1 MNRKLLAAAVAG
13 VVAPMTAQALDI
25 GVSGHVNRIVRFADN
40 GAGSDVQHLDH
51 TASRSRFRFTAEG
64 EVMPGITAGARIES
78 GFASNRG
85 WMADIDCPDTGSN
98 QSTHD
103 HGLDPIG
110 MVDCGIDSEGTDVR
124 QGTVDFRF
132 SEVYFSGG
140 FGKVTLGHASRAGN
154 GHMWQ
159 SHNGAWAGTEFGVDS
174 NSSISVMATDG
185 TSAGTVGSYFANGAI
200 APGRAN
206 ILRYDTPSIG
216 PIALEVS
223 VAKDGADEHMWNFGG
238 SLSHD
243 VGGASV
249 IGGFAYSED
258 ALGMSGGI
266 AFAQGTSVNVA
277 WGNDDV
283 DDRDY
288 EVVYANVA
296 HSWGATSVAIQYQST
311 TDAADMDGQ
320 NIGLGV
326 NQSLGSGVDVY
337 AGFNNYTFDDATDR
351 DLEDVNSFH
360 VGSRV
365 RFN

>member
-25 GVSGHVNRIVRFADN
+25 GVSGHVNRLVRFADN

-51 TASRSRFRFTAEG
+51 TASRSRIRFTAEG
-64 EVMPGITAGARIES
+64 EVMPGITAGARLEE

-85 WMADIDCPDTGSN
+85 WQADIDTADTGP
-98 QSTHD
+98 
-103 HGLDPIG
+103 GK
-110 MVDCGIDSEGTDVR
+110 
-124 QGTVDFRF
+124 DFRF
-132 SEVYFSGG
+132 SELYFSGG
-140 FGKVTLGHASRAGN
+140 FGKVTLGHAARAGN
-154 GHMWQ
+154 GQMWQ
-159 SHNGAWAGTEFGVDS
+159 SHNGAWMGTEFGVDS
-174 NSSISVMATDG
+174 NSSISVSVADDPAD
-185 TSAGTVGSYFANGAI
+185 SAGTVGSYFANGALT
-200 APGRAN
+200 PGRAN

-223 VAKDGADEHMWNFGG
+223 VAKDGADDHMWNFGG

-296 HSWGATSVAIQYQST
+296 HSWGATSVTIQYQST
-311 TDAADMDGQ
+311 TNAADMDGQ

-351 DLEDVNSFH
+351 DLEDVNSLH
-360 VGSRV
+360 IGSRV

>member
-25 GVSGHVNRIVRFADN
+25 GVSGHVNRMVRFADN

-51 TASRSRFRFTAEG
+51 TASRSRVRFTAEG
-64 EVMPGITAGARIES
+64 EVMPGITAGARIEK
-78 GFASNRG
+78 GFGSNRG
-85 WMADIDCPDTGSN
+85 WQADIDTADTGP
-98 QSTHD
+98 
-103 HGLDPIG
+103 G
-110 MVDCGIDSEGTDVR
+110 E
-124 QGTVDFRF
+124 DFRF
-132 SEVYFSGG
+132 SELYFSGG

-154 GHMWQ
+154 GQMWQ

-185 TSAGTVGSYFANGAI
+185 TSAGTVGGYFNNGAI

-223 VAKDGADEHMWNFGG
+223 MRKDGADEHKWEFGG

-277 WGNDDV
+277 WGNDDTG
-283 DDRDY
+283 DRDY

-311 TDAADMDGQ
+311 TNAMDMDGQ

-337 AGFNNYTFDDATDR
+337 AGFNNYTFDDMTDR

-360 VGSRV
+360 IGSRV